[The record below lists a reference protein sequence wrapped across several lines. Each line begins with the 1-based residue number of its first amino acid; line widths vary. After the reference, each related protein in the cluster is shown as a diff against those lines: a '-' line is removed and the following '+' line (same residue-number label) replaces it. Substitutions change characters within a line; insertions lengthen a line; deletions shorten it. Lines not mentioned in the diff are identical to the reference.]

1 MRTTYSSPTVRTCPL
16 VNIDLKILGGV
27 VVGGFWDKERELI
40 KVAKSGTKSA
50 YYKFT
55 AVEKNGKSY
64 IDVREH
70 FDRIDGTTQHTAK
83 GISIPTTMF
92 AEMAEGFQTAL
103 DSYLKG

>member
-1 MRTTYSSPTVRTCPL
+1 VKTCPL
-16 VNIDLKILGGV
+16 INIDLKILGGV
-27 VVGGFWDKERELI
+27 VVGGFWDKERELV

-103 DSYLKG
+103 DAYLKG